1 MKSINTLDSF
11 LLSFDH
17 KPRGATVGG
26 KGRRKRV
33 LVILLIA
40 VVRTILTEK
49 STGGFLYPSKNAI
62 DVNDFSCNRSSNN
75 TDRKIDWRFF
85 IDIKKM

>member
-17 KPRGATVGG
+17 KPRGATVGE

-40 VVRTILTEK
+40 VVRTIQTEK
-49 STGGFLYPSKNAI
+49 STGGFL
-62 DVNDFSCNRSSNN
+62 
-75 TDRKIDWRFF
+75 
-85 IDIKKM
+85 